1 MKKRNLFRLAVA
13 FLGISLTSLY
23 YNAAAALPTLKES
36 PPSARVFAFDPGFL
50 PLSFQQVLRCL
61 DDAFQKPGYKI
72 QDNIYVFI
80 QGSGTDEPIVMTI
93 SAMGPKIAVTVT
105 TTGDGGVNYMREF
118 FEAPFLFRSETEQLC
133 ALLNAGPG
141 VRLAT
146 LGRFQVKMDVLETR
160 EWIVIRSEFS
170 PLRGN

>member
-13 FLGISLTSLY
+13 FLGILLTSLY
-23 YNAAAALPTLKES
+23 SNAAAALPSLKES
-36 PPSARVFAFDPGFL
+36 PPLARVFAFDPGFL
-50 PLSFQQVLRCL
+50 PFSFQQVLRCL

-80 QGSGTDEPIVMTI
+80 QGSGTDEPIVMTV

-105 TTGDGGVNYMREF
+105 TTGDWGVNYIREF
-118 FEAPFLFRSETEQLC
+118 FEAPFFFQSETEQLY
-133 ALLNAGPG
+133 ALLNAGAG
-141 VRLAT
+141 ARSAT

>member
-1 MKKRNLFRLAVA
+1 
-13 FLGISLTSLY
+13 
-23 YNAAAALPTLKES
+23 
-36 PPSARVFAFDPGFL
+36 
-50 PLSFQQVLRCL
+50 
-61 DDAFQKPGYKI
+61 
-72 QDNIYVFI
+72 
-80 QGSGTDEPIVMTI
+80 
-93 SAMGPKIAVTVT
+93 
-105 TTGDGGVNYMREF
+105 MREF

-141 VRLAT
+141 VRSAT